1 MESSYIIIKLLM
13 NVASI
18 KYGNETTQYM
28 KWDEAHTNIHVHISR
43 MSTF

>member
-1 MESSYIIIKLLM
+1 M

-28 KWDEAHTNIHVHISR
+28 KWDEAHITYEHILNEEDSYIL
-43 MSTF
+43 